1 MESNNKK
8 SERDSQS
15 VNSQSNMEYYQ
26 ELMIVLEDIEN
37 NMIELEKILRI

>member
-15 VNSQSNMEYYQ
+15 FNSQSDKKYYQ

-37 NMIELEKILRI
+37 NMIELERILRP

>member
-15 VNSQSNMEYYQ
+15 SNSQSDKENHK
-26 ELMIVLEDIEN
+26 ELMTVLEDIEN
-37 NMIELEKILRI
+37 NMIELEKILRT